1 MPLQAQNMKILIYGT
16 LAAAAK
22 CLCKKW
28 HVANCSFEKIDLG
41 PDWFWQIA
49 LGELDWLEEVK
60 QKQSG

>member
-1 MPLQAQNMKILIYGT
+1 MEILIYGT

-49 LGELDWLEEVK
+49 LGELDWL
-60 QKQSG
+60 